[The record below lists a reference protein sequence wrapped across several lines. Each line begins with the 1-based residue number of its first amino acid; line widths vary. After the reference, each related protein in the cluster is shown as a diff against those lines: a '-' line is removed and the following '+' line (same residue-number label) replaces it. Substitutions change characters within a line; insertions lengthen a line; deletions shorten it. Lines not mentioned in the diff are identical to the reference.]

1 LSATKNDPGVIN
13 QTKII
18 WLTDKEYV
26 DSHGVDKLEEK
37 KLDVDAVEVLKL
49 IYKLDLDECSG
60 NK

>member
-1 LSATKNDPGVIN
+1 VIN

-37 KLDVDAVEVLKL
+37 KLDVDTVEVLKL